1 MFSHQLKISSSVSFL
16 GKLSTHQFRSV
27 ASLMCLSSKF
37 TINKIIIISQ
47 STSSFLHH
55 QQPKSLCV
63 VLVCGGARNGQGGHH
78 PREVTVWWFGRRVF
92 RGSSSRPCSYERETY
107 ESKEKE
113 EPEEGWEANPHCTSG
128 FSRHSFSMPQR
139 MVCLPP
145 NGCRLEE

>member
-1 MFSHQLKISSSVSFL
+1 M
-16 GKLSTHQFRSV
+16 
-27 ASLMCLSSKF
+27 
-37 TINKIIIISQ
+37 IIWW
-47 STSSFLHH
+47 
-55 QQPKSLCV
+55 C
-63 VLVCGGARNGQGGHH
+63 RNGQGGIS
-78 PREVTVWWFGRRVF
+78 PWRGDWMVIRTRVF
-92 RGSSSRPCSYERETY
+92 RGSSSYSCGYERETY